1 MSQLADAF
9 GVGTAQDLADVGD
22 AEPLAGADHGRQDL
36 LGDDGRVE
44 LLPGREADVAAPA
57 VFLCPRLAEILQ
69 QEFPPTGGQAAEL
82 DHAFQLVLRV
92 APLGLVFDPVD
103 EEVLLPLVAVG
114 VEQHALAGQTVAPGA
129 ARLLIVAF
137 ERFGQVVVHDQP
149 HVGLVDAHAEG
160 DGRHDDER
168 VVADE
173 LFLRLA
179 AQRGVQPGVVGQR
192 GQAHRRQAGRD
203 VLGRLA
209 RKAIDDARLAPVF
222 VQQVGERVDG
232 APAFRAHRVS
242 QVGAV
247 EAGDE
252 LPRLRQLQ
260 LLGHVAADLLGR
272 RRGQRDERHARQ
284 QATQIDQGAVVGPE
298 LVAPHRDAVRLVH
311 RHEADMQPRQ
321 KVAEAG
327 QRQPLRGDVQD
338 FDRVALHPRPHV
350 ADFLVGERAVD
361 ERRGNAVGAQGIHLV
376 LHQRDQRRDHQRQ
389 PLEPQ
394 RRQLVA
400 ERFAAARGHQDQGVV
415 PVQHAGDDLPL
426 QRAERV
432 VAEVSLEQ
440 VQHAYGPLPPP
451 KPFVCPIGG
460 FDDVLHAI

>member
-1 MSQLADAF
+1 M
-9 GVGTAQDLADVGD
+9 GD
-22 AEPLAGADHGRQDL
+22 AEPLAGADDRGQDL
-36 LGDDGRVE
+36 LGDDGSVE

-57 VFLCPRLAEILQ
+57 VFLRPRLAEILQ
-69 QEFPPTGGQAAEL
+69 QEGAPAGGQAAEL
-82 DHAFQLVLRV
+82 DHAVQLVLGV

-114 VEQHALAGQTVAPGA
+114 VEQDALAGQAVASGA

-137 ERFGQVVVHDQP
+137 ERLGQVVVHDQP

-179 AQRGVQPGVVGQR
+179 AQRGVQPGMVGQR

-209 RKAIDDARLAPVF
+209 RKAIHDARLAPML
-222 VQQVGERVDG
+222 VQQVGEGVDG
-232 APAFRAHRVS
+232 APAFRAHRVG

-252 LPRLRQLQ
+252 LPRLRQPQ
-260 LLGHVAADLLGR
+260 LLGHVAADLFGR

-284 QATQIDQGAVVGPE
+284 QAAQIDQGTVVGPE

-311 RHEADMQPRQ
+311 RDQADCEPRQ
-321 KVAEAG
+321 EVAEAG

-338 FDRVALHPRPHV
+338 FDRVALHPCPH
-350 ADFLVGERAVD
+350 AAHLLVGERAVD
-361 ERRGNAVGAQGIHLV
+361 ERRGDAVGAQGIHLV

-389 PLEPQ
+389 PVEAQ
-394 RRQLVA
+394 RGQLVA
-400 ERFAAARGHQDQGVV
+400 ERFAAARGHQDQGVA
-415 PVQHAGDDLPL
+415 PVQHAGDDLLL
-426 QRAERV
+426 QRAEGV
-432 VAEVSLEQ
+432 VAEVLLEQ
-440 VQHAYGPLPPP
+440 VQHRRTP
-451 KPFVCPIGG
+451 
-460 FDDVLHAI
+460 